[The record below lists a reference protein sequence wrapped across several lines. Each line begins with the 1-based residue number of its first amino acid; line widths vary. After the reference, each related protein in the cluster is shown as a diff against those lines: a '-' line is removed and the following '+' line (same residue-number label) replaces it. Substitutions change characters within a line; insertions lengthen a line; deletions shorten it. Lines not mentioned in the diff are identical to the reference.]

1 MAQMTY
7 SLSEQQFC
15 NAQRLHFS
23 FRPRWVRWIFT
34 LVGILGLPILGT
46 GLFHRDVILSIA
58 GFIYSS
64 ILLLYIPAMAR
75 LVQRGIERLMRP
87 RLLRIFRRS
96 PSLHQQSH
104 VELRDGEMHLQSET
118 GQGVLPWKH
127 ITQWAE
133 DEDSVL
139 LYLQPRLFI
148 IVPKEA
154 DPQSRFVTALR
165 AQLLDHIGP
174 ARRQR

>member
-1 MAQMTY
+1 MTY

-34 LVGILGLPILGT
+34 LVGIAGLPILGT
-46 GLFHRDVILSIA
+46 GLFYGNAMLSIA
-58 GFIYSS
+58 GFLYSS
-64 ILLLYIPAMAR
+64 ILLLYSPPVAR
-75 LVQRGIERLMRP
+75 LAQRGIDRLMRP

-104 VELRDGEMHLQSET
+104 VELRDGQMHLQSET
-118 GQGVLPWKH
+118 GQGVLPWEH

-133 DEDSVL
+133 DKDSLL

-148 IVPKEA
+148 IVPKDV
-154 DPQSRFVTALR
+154 DPQSHFVTPLR
-165 AQLLDHIGP
+165 EQLLAQVGP
-174 ARRQR
+174 PRQ